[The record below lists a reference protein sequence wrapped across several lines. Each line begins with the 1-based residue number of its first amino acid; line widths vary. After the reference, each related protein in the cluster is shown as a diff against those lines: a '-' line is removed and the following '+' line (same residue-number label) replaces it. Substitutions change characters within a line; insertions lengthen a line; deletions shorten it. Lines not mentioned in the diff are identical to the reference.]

1 MTNKTLTCLIGFAI
15 LFFCYHAA
23 EYMIL
28 FRNSPP
34 GFLAFQAVFFV
45 AAYLIARWQHK
56 PGLAAWGLDFK
67 KGMLTQLLMG
77 MLLGIAL
84 YGITLL
90 CSLLL
95 GSEKVLRVPA
105 LSEVLMPF
113 GLFVLGNLFSSFSE
127 DLLTRGYV
135 YEHLKGR
142 LHNRLIALI
151 SATIYLLNHIYRLD
165 DGPLVWSYLFL
176 LGILYVIPLLLT
188 RRLWFTGGMH
198 WAGNLT
204 FFYSHEIIASEE
216 TGHGPTPNLVFIVVI
231 LLMMPLTYY
240 CAQWM
245 QRQKAVG

>member
-1 MTNKTLTCLIGFAI
+1 
-15 LFFCYHAA
+15 
-23 EYMIL
+23 MIL

-34 GFLAFQAVFFV
+34 GFLAFQVMFFI
-45 AAYLIARWQHK
+45 AAYLVAWWQHK
-56 PGLAAWGLDFK
+56 PGLAAWGLNFK
-67 KGMLTQLLMG
+67 KGTLTQLLLG

-84 YGITLL
+84 YGATFL

-105 LSEVLMPF
+105 LSEVWMPF

-135 YEHLKGR
+135 YQHLQGR
-142 LHNRLIALI
+142 LHNRIIALI
-151 SATIYLLNHIYRLD
+151 SATVYLLNHIYRLD

-204 FFYSHEIIASEE
+204 FFYCHEIITSEE
-216 TGHGPTPNLVFIVVI
+216 TGHGPMPNLVFVVVI
-231 LLMMPLTYY
+231 LLVMPLTYY
-240 CAQWM
+240 CAQGM
-245 QRQKAVG
+245 QRHKATV

>member
-1 MTNKTLTCLIGFAI
+1 
-15 LFFCYHAA
+15 
-23 EYMIL
+23 MIL

-34 GFLAFQAVFFV
+34 GFLAFQVLFFV
-45 AAYLIARWQHK
+45 AAYMVARWQHK

-67 KGMLTQLLMG
+67 KGMLTQLLVG
-77 MLLGIAL
+77 MLLGIML
-84 YGITLL
+84 YGATFF

-95 GSEKVLRVPA
+95 CSEKVLRVPA
-105 LSEVLMPF
+105 WSEVWMPF
-113 GLFVLGNLFSSFSE
+113 GLFVIGNLFSSFSE

-142 LHNRLIALI
+142 FHTWGIALV
-151 SATIYLLNHIYRLD
+151 SATVYLLNHIYRLN
-165 DGPLVWSYLFL
+165 DGPMIWSYLFL

-204 FFYSHEIIASEE
+204 FFYCHDILKSEE
-216 TGHGPTPNLVFIVVI
+216 TGYGPTPNLVFVVVI

-240 CAQWM
+240 CAKWM
-245 QRQKAVG
+245 QRHKAAG